1 MPELRRP
8 RRGRER
14 PPGGIVGYPLDWVYQ
29 EVAALSTRVHWTYG
43 DVLNLDH
50 AERRHWLK
58 EILRL
63 DQKG

>member
-1 MPELRRP
+1 
-8 RRGRER
+8 
-14 PPGGIVGYPLDWVYQ
+14 
-29 EVAALSTRVHWTYG
+29 VHWTYG